1 MKLALCVGV
10 GLFALLPA
18 TVSAGGDPARGE
30 RLHSICLQCHGTE
43 LYVPPRRRIT
53 SLKALR
59 REVERYGDYYNP
71 RLSKQDLDDL
81 VAWLN
86 RDFYKFPG

>member
-1 MKLALCVGV
+1 MKPALWIGI

-18 TVSAGGDPARGE
+18 TASDAGDPVRGE
-30 RLHSICLQCHGTE
+30 QLHRICEQCHGTAP
-43 LYVPPRRRIT
+43 YVSPRRRVT

-59 REVERYGDYYNP
+59 REVARYGDYYNP
-71 RLSKQDLDDL
+71 RLSKQDVEDL